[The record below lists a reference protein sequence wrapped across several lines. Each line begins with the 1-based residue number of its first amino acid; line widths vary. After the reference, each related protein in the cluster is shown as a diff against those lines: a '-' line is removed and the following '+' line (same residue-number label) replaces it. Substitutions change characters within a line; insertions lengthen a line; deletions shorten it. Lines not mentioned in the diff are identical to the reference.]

1 MSVAPA
7 PVIAPEMLLAVPEL
21 LIEMPVVVAMAAA
34 VTLIAFTVRVERGEV
49 PPTFPVKV
57 TRPDP
62 LASTISEAGLG
73 LFTVLA
79 NVTFAV
85 ASVVFVPR
93 FTGPL

>member
-1 MSVAPA
+1 M
-7 PVIAPEMLLAVPEL
+7 
-21 LIEMPVVVAMAAA
+21 
-34 VTLIAFTVRVERGEV
+34 

-79 NVTFAV
+79 NVTFTV